1 MLRNGLP
8 TKLQI
13 GSKVNTLFITN
24 SLNPGSLFKVSV
36 NLMRIVKILVDLL
49 LVLTGLDGVIL
60 QYIPMFLSNEVKG
73 QQLLN
78 LRSDDLENIGVYTIG
93 HQELILEAV
102 GQLRN
107 FVSIFEM

>member
-1 MLRNGLP
+1 M
-8 TKLQI
+8 
-13 GSKVNTLFITN
+13 SKYE
-24 SLNPGSLFKVSV
+24 
-36 NLMRIVKILVDLL
+36 VDLL

-60 QYIPMFLSNEVKG
+60 PYIPMFLSNEVKG

-107 FVSIFEM
+107 FVSIFEHVIFLLYKSRLLNVNLTVLNFSTMS